1 VDLPLF
7 RFPFCRW
14 PVLIFEIL
22 GQPIERSLPKLAILL
37 HPMGSLPKRFGIE
50 SHFVN
55 TSIAP
60 APKQPGFLKHA
71 QMFGDGGQRYG
82 VRLRQMG
89 HTLIALGEMGQDTP
103 TGGIGQSGER
113 AVQRSRRI
121 LNHLVK

>member
-1 VDLPLF
+1 MDFPLF

-22 GQPIERSLPKLAILL
+22 GQPIERSLPKLPILL
-37 HPMGSLPKRFGIE
+37 HPLGSLPKRFGIE

-55 TSIAP
+55 ASEAP
-60 APKQPGFLKHA
+60 AAEQPGLLKHA
-71 QMFGDGGQRYG
+71 EVFGDGGERHG
-82 VRLRQMG
+82 VRLRQIR
-89 HTLIALGEMGQDTP
+89 HTLIALREMSQDTP
-103 TGGIGQSGER
+103 AGGIGQSSER